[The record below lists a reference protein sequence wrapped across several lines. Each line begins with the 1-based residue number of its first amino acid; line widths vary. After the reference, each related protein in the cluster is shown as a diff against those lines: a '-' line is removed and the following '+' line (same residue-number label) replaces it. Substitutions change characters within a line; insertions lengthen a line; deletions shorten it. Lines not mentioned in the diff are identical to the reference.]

1 MRDIEDYTDQYKTD
15 TFEMEYKVPIRRN
28 HLLQDLQRYPH
39 DCVLEIG
46 CGLES
51 IFQFATG
58 FKKGIV
64 VEPSEEFAC
73 RAEGLEN
80 IVVVH
85 AKLED
90 CVPALK
96 GNSFSFIVLS
106 CLLHEMENPFSF
118 LRVVHSLCNDET
130 VVHIDVP
137 NANSFHRLL
146 GLEMQICKDTHE
158 LTERN
163 LCMQQHTVFD
173 AKSLEKLIC
182 ETARIDGKEADI
194 CSRGSFFVKP
204 FTNSQM
210 AACLASGAISPEV
223 IEGLDRMTQYM
234 PDLGS
239 EIYINYRLK

>member
-1 MRDIEDYTDQYKTD
+1 MRDIEDYTNQYKTD
-15 TFEMEYKVPIRRN
+15 TFELEYKVPIRRK

-51 IFQFATG
+51 IFQFAIG
-58 FKKGIV
+58 FKKGVI
-64 VEPSEEFAC
+64 VEPSEDFAC

-80 IVVVH
+80 VVVVH
-85 AKLED
+85 SRLED
-90 CVPALK
+90 CLPVLK
-96 GNSFSFIVLS
+96 GNSYNFIILS
-106 CLLHEMENPFSF
+106 CLLHELEAPSAF
-118 LRVVHSLCNDET
+118 LQLVHSLCDEDT
-130 VVHIDVP
+130 VVHVP

-146 GLEMQICKDTHE
+146 GMEMQICKDTHE

-173 AKSLEKLIC
+173 SKSLEKLIC
-182 ETARIDGKEADI
+182 ETARLDGKEADI
-194 CSRGSFFVKP
+194 CSRGSFFIKP
-204 FTNSQM
+204 FANSQM
-210 AACLASGAISPEV
+210 AACLASGAISSDV
-223 IEGLDRMTQYM
+223 IAGLDHMIQYM

>member
-1 MRDIEDYTDQYKTD
+1 MRNLADYTKKYQDD
-15 TFEMEYKVPIRRN
+15 IFELNYKVPIRRK
-28 HLLQDLQRYPH
+28 HLLQDLQHYPH
-39 DCVLEIG
+39 DCILEIG

-51 IFQFATG
+51 IFRFATG
-58 FKKGIV
+58 FKKGVI

-80 IVVVH
+80 VVVVH
-85 AKLED
+85 STLED
-90 CVPALK
+90 SILFLK
-96 GNSFSFIVLS
+96 ENHFNFIVLS
-106 CLLHEMENPFSF
+106 CLLHEMENPSAF
-118 LRVVHSLCNDET
+118 LRAVHSLCEADT

-146 GLEMQICKDTHE
+146 GMEMHVCKDTHE

-182 ETARIDGKEADI
+182 ETARKDGKEADI
-194 CSRGSFFVKP
+194 CSKGSFFVKP

-223 IEGLDRMTQYM
+223 IAGLDRMTQYM

>member
-1 MRDIEDYTDQYKTD
+1 MRDIEDYTNQYKTD
-15 TFEMEYKVPIRRN
+15 TFELEFKVPIRRK

-39 DCVLEIG
+39 NCVLEIG

-51 IFQFATG
+51 IFQFAAG
-58 FKKGIV
+58 FKKGVI
-64 VEPSEEFAC
+64 VEPSEDFAR

-80 IVVVH
+80 VVVVH
-85 AKLED
+85 SKLED

-96 GNSFSFIVLS
+96 ENSYDLIILS
-106 CLLHEMENPFSF
+106 CLLHEMEDSFAF
-118 LRVVHSLCNDET
+118 LRIIHSLCDADT

-146 GLEMQICKDTHE
+146 GLKMHICRDTHE

-163 LCMQQHTVFD
+163 ICMQQHTVFD

-182 ETARIDGKEADI
+182 ETARIDGKKADI